1 MRKARISTSGFWEGS
16 SEIRRVHLK
25 KKHHKNFPKQLL
37 FEVPQEQLPTEGRNP
52 AITQGKQTNCR
63 QLCPRPME
71 MVTVCLCSHYLFVVT
86 ADIYLYALP
95 FFFFPWNQYALSDT
109 FIIFNSLKSVF
120 ALEGRIK
127 N

>member
-95 FFFFPWNQYALSDT
+95 FFFSLESIRT
-109 FIIFNSLKSVF
+109 FRYFYYF
-120 ALEGRIK
+120 
-127 N
+127 